1 MKWATFWLKVCF
13 EIPFFFWLII
23 FFSSTDIAGDHF
35 DDEELEK
42 ELAAMLTT
50 VPSSGSNVHVDEVD
64 LESRLSALT
73 SADKG

>member
-1 MKWATFWLKVCF
+1 M
-13 EIPFFFWLII
+13 PFFFCLLILY
-23 FFSSTDIAGDHF
+23 FSSTDIAGDHF

-42 ELAAMLTT
+42 ELAAMLTAM
-50 VPSSGSNVHVDEVD
+50 PSSGSNVHVGEAD